1 MTTTFH
7 TFKISKTAAE
17 FDAQIAEERDQG
29 CGLIVAIPVNAKKLY
44 QDSYES
50 GHGVSIKTS
59 DGAVYLGEIN
69 DTSDYFVDDENGF
82 MQHPTEVY
90 VELM

>member
-17 FDAQIAEERDQG
+17 FDAQIAYERDQG

-44 QDSYES
+44 QDTYES
-50 GHGVSIKTS
+50 GHGVSIETS
-59 DGAVYLGEIN
+59 DGSVYLGEID
-69 DTSDYFVDDENGF
+69 DTSDYYVDDEHGF
-82 MQHPTEVY
+82 IQHPTEVY